1 MGWLYSAHVLWFLA
15 GAVFLLAEMALPGF
29 VLLFFALGAF
39 VAAFSAWTGVS
50 VGGQFVVFLAVS
62 LAGVGLLR
70 RMFLRVFQGR
80 VQAQADDEP
89 GQGSGQNTGQNAG
102 RDAGPNAGTD
112 DNAAGKAALVTRA
125 ITPTVPGEIK
135 FRGSFWRAEA
145 SCDIGEG
152 ENVVILGLTK
162 HDTGAYSVRPATG
175 GK

>member
-1 MGWLYSAHVLWFLA
+1 MHWLYSAHVLWFLA

-39 VAAFSAWTGVS
+39 AAALAAWATVS
-50 VGGQFVVFLAVS
+50 IGGQFVVFLAVS

-80 VQAQADDEP
+80 VSAQADDGP
-89 GQGSGQNTGQNAG
+89 GQS
-102 RDAGPNAGTD
+102 AGPGGVAD
-112 DNAAGKAALVTRA
+112 DGAAGKAAVVTRA
-125 ITPTVPGEIK
+125 ISPAVPGEIK

-145 SCDIGEG
+145 TVSIGEG

-162 HDTGAYSVRPATG
+162 HDTGAYNVRPATG
-175 GK
+175 EK

>member
-1 MGWLYSAHVLWFLA
+1 MDWLYSAHVLWFLA

-29 VLLFFALGAF
+29 VMLFFALGAF
-39 VAAFSAWTGVS
+39 AAAFSAWTGVS
-50 VGGQFVVFLAVS
+50 LGWQFVVFLAVS

-89 GQGSGQNTGQNAG
+89 GQGSGQNTGTG
-102 RDAGPNAGTD
+102 D
-112 DNAAGKAALVTRA
+112 DAAGKAALVTRA

-145 SCDIGEG
+145 SVDIGEG

-162 HDTGAYSVRPATG
+162 HDTGAYSVRPATRE
-175 GK
+175 K

>member
-1 MGWLYSAHVLWFLA
+1 MDWLYSAHVLWFLA

-29 VLLFFALGAF
+29 VLLFFAIGAF
-39 VAAFSAWTGVS
+39 AAAFAAWAGLTLS
-50 VGGQFVVFLAVS
+50 GQFLVFLAVS
-62 LAGVGLLR
+62 VAGVGLLR
-70 RMFLRVFQGR
+70 RMFLRIFQGR

-89 GQGSGQNTGQNAG
+89 GQNTGPNAG
-102 RDAGPNAGTD
+102 TDAGPNAGTD

-145 SCDIGEG
+145 SVDIGEG

-162 HDTGAYSVRPATG
+162 HDSGAYSVRPASG
-175 GK
+175 ER